1 MGRRGQDCLC
11 LRLDRYRALRLG
23 CPPPGPPAPALSPP
37 RLPPA
42 GFPPGELPLLP
53 PAFPFPVPALPASPD
68 LPSLPFPPRAPSGP
82 PFPPCRLSRR
92 HRRRHRGLRRHRLW
106 RLSRRHRRRHRG
118 LRRHRL
124 WRLPP
129 PSPSPPRPPPPS
141 PLASATALATAAS
154 AAIATTSSTSI
165 APRAITALGEG
176 CPIEDGQARAMTE
189 VKLNPKGKSG
199 SGACYRNE
207 DMSPPTCHDH
217 LMTASNARLRKL
229 QRGEVV
235 NGGRPVGAQRGTL
248 KVQPLPYSI

>member
-23 CPPPGPPAPALSPP
+23 CPRLGHLRLGHLRLGIVSAPVTSSRIPSRRAALAAPGIPVSGACASGIARPTIVAFSTAGPIGTTFSALT
-37 RLPPA
+37 
-42 GFPPGELPLLP
+42 
-53 PAFPFPVPALPASPD
+53 AFPAAIAV
-68 LPSLPFPPRAPSGP
+68 
-82 PFPPCRLSRR
+82 
-92 HRRRHRGLRRHRLW
+92 
-106 RLSRRHRRRHRG
+106 
-118 LRRHRL
+118 
-124 WRLPP
+124 
-129 PSPSPPRPPPPS
+129 
-141 PLASATALATAAS
+141 ASAASAAIASGAFPAAIAVATAAS
-154 AAIATTSSTSI
+154 AAIASGAFPAATAIATAASTSI